1 VGDKVID
8 IFHESI
14 RVKHINQ
21 LKLSD
26 LNKRTDDGQGDI
38 FLDVIQNENKK
49 LI

>member
-1 VGDKVID
+1 
-8 IFHESI
+8 
-14 RVKHINQ
+14 VKHINQ